1 MSTIHVS
8 AQALSYLYASISCGI
23 AVCALLVYDWLLC
36 LDQEFRLIWNW
47 RSVVT
52 IPSLLYAISRYLML
66 IYSLMSVVT
75 IYPMSDL
82 SCKADV
88 WAQTAIE
95 IFCLITFSAFS
106 ALRAYALSNR
116 NAWLA
121 TIIILLALP
130 PTAMRII
137 QSFYQAP
144 ENLPSPLNCGSSGS
158 LSLKLSTSVIVVTR
172 GSQFAAELLAVGITW
187 WYTYRSYRI
196 RKEVNLG
203 KPISSL
209 LVYNG
214 SMYFLSLATLYILD
228 IILTRDS
235 VPAKVRDAAA
245 FMETFVDPITS
256 ILTCHFMLS
265 LREFDSATR
274 DSATASRHMASTV
287 LQFGAQ
293 PSDSLPSFIA
303 SFAHPVHS
311 IEMAA
316 LSEKDADAPVDDGPE
331 WREMEVVAPI
341 LETPSCSS
349 TAPAGPD
356 EPSKLE
362 HSV

>member
-1 MSTIHVS
+1 MHRSRSQRRSGMRRHS
-8 AQALSYLYASISCGI
+8 WRHSSIRE
-23 AVCALLVYDWLLC
+23 L
-36 LDQEFRLIWNW
+36 
-47 RSVVT
+47 T
-52 IPSLLYAISRYLML
+52 
-66 IYSLMSVVT
+66 
-75 IYPMSDL
+75 
-82 SCKADV
+82 
-88 WAQTAIE
+88 
-95 IFCLITFSAFS
+95 
-106 ALRAYALSNR
+106 
-116 NAWLA
+116 
-121 TIIILLALP
+121 P
-130 PTAMRII
+130 PP
-137 QSFYQAP
+137 FV
-144 ENLPSPLNCGSSGS
+144 
-158 LSLKLSTSVIVVTR
+158 STSFLTNR
-172 GSQFAAELLAVGITW
+172 RA
-187 WYTYRSYRI
+187 RS
-196 RKEVNLG
+196 
-203 KPISSL
+203 
-209 LVYNG
+209 
-214 SMYFLSLATLYILD
+214 
-228 IILTRDS
+228 
-235 VPAKVRDAAA
+235 
-245 FMETFVDPITS
+245 ITS